1 MPNTCICE
9 NSKYL
14 KSIVENSVIICDEIV
29 IVTDSVSTNETNM
42 ISTNV
47 MSTVSINS
55 FDKKVRYID
64 LLYFAH
70 LFIGNHI
77 AIYDHHYLLSYVKHR
92 SKQENIGI

>member
-14 KSIVENSVIICDEIV
+14 KSIVENSVICDEIV
-29 IVTDSVSTNETNM
+29 SVTDSVSTNETNM

-70 LFIGNHI
+70 FFIGNHI

>member
-1 MPNTCICE
+1 
-9 NSKYL
+9 
-14 KSIVENSVIICDEIV
+14 
-29 IVTDSVSTNETNM
+29 M

-70 LFIGNHI
+70 FFIGNHI